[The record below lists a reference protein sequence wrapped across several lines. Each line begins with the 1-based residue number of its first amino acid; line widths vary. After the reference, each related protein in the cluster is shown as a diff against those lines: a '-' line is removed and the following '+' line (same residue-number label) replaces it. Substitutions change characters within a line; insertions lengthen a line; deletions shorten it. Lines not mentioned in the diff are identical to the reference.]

1 MDQVNTDREP
11 APFTG
16 KPTVAGRLADVLCEQ
31 IVAGDLAPGR
41 SLNLDQMRLAHGVSV
56 SSMREAMTRLVALG
70 LVRQEA
76 QKGFAVAPM
85 SAADLSEITTLRAE
99 LLPLALRQSIRQGTL
114 DWEAAIMA
122 ALYRLQRI
130 EQRPVSATQIDDW
143 EAAHDAFHAALHGA
157 CGMPHLEQML
167 LRLQVMHDRYRRIL
181 FRDAPSQTNQHDEH
195 TAIAQAAVEREA
207 DRAGDLLRTHIMR
220 TGLALASRLT

>member
-1 MDQVNTDREP
+1 MDQVSTDREP
-11 APFTG
+11 APFAG

-85 SAADLSEITTLRAE
+85 SAADLSEIDATARAFCPTGERLQETDLQGAAFCRTTAATWGNDLAQLTYPVAVGCAARQHDIPLDLTVQMYLHAF
-99 LLPLALRQSIRQGTL
+99 LANLIAAGQRLLALGQTDAQQRLSALSPQLRDTAGAALSCTL
-114 DWEAAIMA
+114 DDLFGASFAADIASMRHETQ
-122 ALYRLQRI
+122 YSRI
-130 EQRPVSATQIDDW
+130 
-143 EAAHDAFHAALHGA
+143 
-157 CGMPHLEQML
+157 
-167 LRLQVMHDRYRRIL
+167 
-181 FRDAPSQTNQHDEH
+181 FRS
-195 TAIAQAAVEREA
+195 
-207 DRAGDLLRTHIMR
+207 
-220 TGLALASRLT
+220 